1 MKLFNIPAKRTKGQ
15 CDAMRCTQT
24 ESLTPGWHHP
34 LEDDPVTLC
43 ERHANE
49 LKAYIASTK
58 AEDYVSNAEV
68 IQEDNRSKI
77 SIKPFKNIVENIS
90 SKETDR
96 TMALGMI
103 PPRTLESILTD
114 NLAVRSGAIE
124 SRQETAEKINSI
136 AVAIQISDRETRDKA
151 DQLVALVH
159 QEEKAIKAEI
169 AAMYKPVKD
178 AAKATKDRLDSWFGA
193 TLDFYSE
200 AKVILKEKLGA
211 FLKEETERETKAL
224 EEGNHEMAAECVTDA
239 SENVRYKSTFEYAIQ
254 NEGINLPAQFL
265 VPDETQNDDIVKL
278 LPRSMCRP
286 NYDLISAIVKEHGN
300 RVTIPDVLVIE
311 QKEAQMKGVRTK
323 KE

>member
-1 MKLFNIPAKRTKGQ
+1 MKLINIPAKRTKGQ
-15 CDAMRCTQT
+15 CNAMRCTQT
-24 ESLTPGWHHP
+24 EGLTSGWHHP
-34 LEDDPVTLC
+34 LEDDPITLC

-58 AEDYVSNAEV
+58 ENEVVELGDSLDNAQTTV
-68 IQEDNRSKI
+68 QEQPQDVTRETILARDK
-77 SIKPFKNIVENIS
+77 KREENS
-90 SKETDR
+90 
-96 TMALGMI
+96 
-103 PPRTLESILTD
+103 LENVLLK

-136 AVAIQISDRETRDKA
+136 AVAIQINDRETRDKA

-200 AKVILKEKLGA
+200 AKVILKEKLGV

-224 EEGNHEMAAECVTDA
+224 AEGNHEAAAECVTDA
-239 SENVRYKSTFEYAIQ
+239 SKNVRYKSTFEYAIQ

-265 VPDETQNDDIVKL
+265 VPDETKNDDIVKL
-278 LPRSMCRP
+278 LPRQLLRP
-286 NYDLISAIVKEHGN
+286 NYELISAIVKEHGN

-311 QKEAQMKGVRTK
+311 QKEAQMKGIRTK
-323 KE
+323 K